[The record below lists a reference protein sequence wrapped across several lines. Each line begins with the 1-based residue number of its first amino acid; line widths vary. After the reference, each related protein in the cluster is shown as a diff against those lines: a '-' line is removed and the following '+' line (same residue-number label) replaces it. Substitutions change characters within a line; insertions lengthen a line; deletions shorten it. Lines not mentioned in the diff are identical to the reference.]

1 MSKVT
6 VKAPRSLVWLA
17 LVLVVGAGAA
27 AIGPLW
33 LSLAFGAAFFVVFMG
48 ALFRWRRHVAAEV
61 RAAHLPGE
69 PRPWVEVEWPAWTRR
84 VVTGWIVLTIASLLL
99 GLVLVV
105 VVTVERSG

>member
-17 LVLVVGAGAA
+17 LLLVVGASAA

-48 ALFRWRRHVAAEV
+48 ALFSHADTAI
-61 RAAHLPGE
+61 P
-69 PRPWVEVEWPAWTRR
+69 
-84 VVTGWIVLTIASLLL
+84 
-99 GLVLVV
+99 
-105 VVTVERSG
+105 